1 MSAPVLPRP
10 HIAASA
16 LPRRLGTVMMR
27 LILGLWLLVTLLV
40 IWEVWARR
48 SESLFVP
55 PMSEIL
61 SKFRE
66 VWLSGDPGGLFLSD
80 QFWSDGKASLTRAG
94 IGWSLSVIVGVL
106 GGLVLGRWR
115 AGELFLNPVI
125 RFGLSTP
132 TTILLPVAILIFG
145 IENSM
150 NIFLIAFGGLWVI
163 LINTIDGVQS
173 IHSTTVLTAQSLRMG
188 RVRSFFKIFL
198 PAASPQ
204 IVTGLRVSI
213 GIALILMVVSELYA
227 ASEGIGFYIVYH
239 QRTFKY
245 TEMWAAILLLAIIGV
260 LANLVFAAIEKR
272 VMRWHREAIGGA
284 DS

>member
-1 MSAPVLPRP
+1 V
-10 HIAASA
+10 A
-16 LPRRLGTVMMR
+16 LGRLA
-27 LILGLWLLVTLLV
+27 ISSWLLIVFLV
-40 IWEVWARR
+40 VWEVWARR
-48 SESLFVP
+48 AESLFIP

-66 VWLSGDPGGLFLSD
+66 VWLSGKPGQLFLSD

-94 IGWSLSVIVGVL
+94 VGWTLSVVVGVV

-115 AGELFLNPVI
+115 AGELFFNPMI

-173 IHSTTVLTAQSLRMG
+173 IHSTTLLTARSLRMG
-188 RVRSFFKIFL
+188 KIRSFFKIFL

-227 ASEGIGFYIVYH
+227 ASEGIGFYIIYR
-239 QRTFKY
+239 QRTFRY
-245 TEMWAAILLLAIIGV
+245 TEMWSAILLLALIGV
-260 LANLVFAAIEKR
+260 VANLLFAAAEKR
-272 VMRWHREAIGGA
+272 VMRWHRESIGGA
-284 DS
+284 DQ